1 LAKDEEGMSMNADD
15 EGRAQAVRR
24 TTDTQQKRVVPR
36 TGWLLVTGCL
46 AALIAAMLPTAQAEA
61 ASSTITRLTTSA
73 VAQGRDGKPYRLRLK
88 AFKES
93 GSDTVLPT
101 DITLE
106 MRRVVRRNGSLVAEQ
121 SHVWSFPAP
130 RSALSGTWPN
140 LRLDTGTSLGEVGR
154 IKMRFNKSSTSSA
167 CGGKIKRAS
176 GTLTT
181 SGVSGGELTIDTGD
195 AFFGTLTATKFNARL
210 FRNSGCV
217 RRSGGE
223 SERLP
228 RCSRD
233 LLFTFGARMSELPP
247 PGPRPEE
254 EEEVEVEFAIL
265 NALRRR
271 ATNVGFAHQPNMLGN
286 YLRFAGARFR
296 NENFTASRNLS
307 TGELKSG
314 LDAGADAP
322 RFFSGT
328 QTFAQTG
335 PLERGRE
342 ACRLKSGARAR
353 NVIWVRGGEWS
364 GDMLVHFDND
374 GKARVSNTEAVLMRV
389 KLVR

>member
-1 LAKDEEGMSMNADD
+1 
-15 EGRAQAVRR
+15 
-24 TTDTQQKRVVPR
+24 
-36 TGWLLVTGCL
+36 
-46 AALIAAMLPTAQAEA
+46 
-61 ASSTITRLTTSA
+61 
-73 VAQGRDGKPYRLRLK
+73 
-88 AFKES
+88 
-93 GSDTVLPT
+93 
-101 DITLE
+101 
-106 MRRVVRRNGSLVAEQ
+106 
-121 SHVWSFPAP
+121 
-130 RSALSGTWPN
+130 
-140 LRLDTGTSLGEVGR
+140 
-154 IKMRFNKSSTSSA
+154 MRFNESSTSSG

-210 FRNSGCV
+210 FRNSGCA
-217 RRSGGE
+217 RSAGE

-233 LLFTFGARMSELPP
+233 LLFTFGARTSESPP
-247 PGPRPEE
+247 PRPRPEE
-254 EEEVEVEFAIL
+254 EETVEFAVL

-271 ATNVGFAHQPNMLGN
+271 ATNVGFIHQPDFLGN
-286 YLRFAGARFR
+286 YVRFAAARFR
-296 NENFTASRNLS
+296 NENFTASRDLS
-307 TGELKSG
+307 TGELRSG

-342 ACRLKSGARAR
+342 ACRLKSGDRAR
-353 NVIWVRGGEWS
+353 NVFQVRDGVWS